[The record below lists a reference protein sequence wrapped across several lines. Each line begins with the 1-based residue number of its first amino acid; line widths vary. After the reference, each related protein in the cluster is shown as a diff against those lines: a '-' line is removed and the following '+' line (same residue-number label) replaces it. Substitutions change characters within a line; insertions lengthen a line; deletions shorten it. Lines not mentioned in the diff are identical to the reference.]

1 MDTEA
6 MDLLAAYGFTTAR
19 TRIASDADAA
29 VAAAIGIGFPVVVKG
44 AGPALVHKTESGAV
58 ALDLRDEKDVRAA
71 CARIAKKLE
80 KAKVAWEGF
89 VVQEFVKGG
98 RETILGMVR
107 DKVFGPLLAFGLGG
121 IYVEYL
127 KDVAF
132 GLAPLTDMDA
142 RRMVRS
148 IRTYPM
154 LEGVRGEAP
163 SDVPALE
170 EALARLS
177 AMVTDLEEIQEVDL
191 NPVAA
196 LERGKG
202 YRVLDARI
210 VL

>member
-1 MDTEA
+1 
-6 MDLLAAYGFTTAR
+6 
-19 TRIASDADAA
+19 
-29 VAAAIGIGFPVVVKG
+29 
-44 AGPALVHKTESGAV
+44 
-58 ALDLRDEKDVRAA
+58 
-71 CARIAKKLE
+71 
-80 KAKVAWEGF
+80 
-89 VVQEFVKGG
+89 
-98 RETILGMVR
+98 
-107 DKVFGPLLAFGLGG
+107 VFGPLLAFGLGG

-142 RRMVRS
+142 RRMIRS
-148 IRTYPM
+148 IRTHPI

-170 EALARLS
+170 EALLRL
-177 AMVTDLEEIQEVDL
+177 ALLVTDLDEIQEVDL

-196 LERGKG
+196 LEKGKG